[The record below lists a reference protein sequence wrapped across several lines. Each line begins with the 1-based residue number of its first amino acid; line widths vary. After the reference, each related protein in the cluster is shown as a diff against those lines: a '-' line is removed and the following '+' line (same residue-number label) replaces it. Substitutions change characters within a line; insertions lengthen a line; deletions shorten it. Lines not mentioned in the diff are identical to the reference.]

1 MILGDSNGKIHYF
14 KNNANVNQDAVFVLE
29 NINFFDIDVGQH
41 SAPFLYDI
49 NDDELFDLI
58 IGQLDGSITYFENT
72 GTADNPIFNTSI
84 ENFGGISVNNN
95 ESLYGFSTPFV
106 YEEDN
111 EINILIGT
119 ESGRIYHYISVNKNL
134 SSNFELVSDDFQSI
148 KKGKNTALLFDDFT
162 NDGKR
167 DMFLGMQSGGLFY
180 FVNDSISTN
189 IDIFN
194 DKLSVKTYPNPSSD
208 IINIST
214 DIESQISIYS
224 NTGQL
229 VLKESSRSKFY

>member
-1 MILGDSNGKIHYF
+1 MIS
-14 KNNANVNQDAVFVLE
+14 
-29 NINFFDIDVGQH
+29 
-41 SAPFLYDI
+41 
-49 NDDELFDLI
+49 
-58 IGQLDGSITYFENT
+58 
-72 GTADNPIFNTSI
+72 
-84 ENFGGISVNNN
+84 
-95 ESLYGFSTPFV
+95 
-106 YEEDN
+106 
-111 EINILIGT
+111 
-119 ESGRIYHYISVNKNL
+119 
-134 SSNFELVSDDFQSI
+134 
-148 KKGKNTALLFDDFT
+148 

-229 VLKESSRSKFY
+229 VLKRKFRVSSLI